1 MLLAEER
8 QLLDA
13 VTLDRPWELITTF
26 STLKREHP
34 NDVRR
39 AAEHIERH
47 LRELGIPVEI
57 HQPELF
63 LSLPGQASVSVGG
76 TTFAAKP
83 MAMSAIFPEGLTAPL
98 VYQPSQYAAN
108 ADDMFSSSLLD
119 GEVDVAGKIVVTEG
133 FGMPGKIRELEHR
146 GALGVIAINPG
157 ARAHWGICTSI
168 WGTPDLH
175 DLPRK
180 PRVAVANVNRPD
192 GDRLIELAR
201 AGAEAVFKTNLEEG
215 WFVSPV
221 PVVTIPGTE
230 DPESFVLLHGHYD
243 SWDYGVGDNAVGDA
257 TLLEVAR
264 NLWNNRA
271 RLRRSVRIA
280 WWPGH
285 STGRYAGSTWFADH
299 FALELYR
306 NCIAQINCDSPGC
319 RWATE
324 YKDVSVMA
332 EATAWAGDIIRDVT
346 GQDMQAERPVRAGDY
361 SFNNIGLSGFFM
373 LLSTMPDDLRAEK
386 DYYAVGGCGG
396 NIAWHTEDDTLEVA
410 DRDILLKDIK
420 IYLLSAYRTANQTII
435 PFDYAQTL
443 NEFDQTLAEYGEGIG
458 TAFGLSRARD
468 AVDALRTD
476 VRELMRAASALSGES
491 LSSPQVRRVNAALI
505 ALARHLVQ
513 ANYTRSPDFFHDP
526 AEHVPPLPDLAVL
539 QTLQSAD
546 DYQRGFILTHATRGL
561 NRLLAHLGDAQVAVR
576 DALNHLELPVKG
588 GTS

>member
-47 LRELGIPVEI
+47 LRELGIPVDV
-57 HQPELF
+57 HVPELF

-76 TTFAAKP
+76 LTFAAKP
-83 MAMSAIFPEGLTAPL
+83 MAMSAVFPEGLTAPL

-108 ADDMFSSSLLD
+108 ADDMFSSALLD

-133 FGMPGKIRELEHR
+133 FGMPGKIRELERR

-180 PRVAVANVNRPD
+180 PKVAVANVNRAD
-192 GDRLIELAR
+192 GDQLIELAR
-201 AGAEAVFKTNLEEG
+201 SGAEAVLVTELEEG
-215 WFVSPV
+215 WFPSPV
-221 PVVTIPGTE
+221 PVVTIPGSE
-230 DPESFVLLHGHYD
+230 DSEAFVLLHGHYD

-271 RLRRSVRIA
+271 GLRRSVRIA

-285 STGRYAGSTWFADH
+285 STGRYAGSTWYADH

-306 NCIAQINCDSPGC
+306 NCVAQINCDSPGC

-332 EATAWAGDIIRDVT
+332 EATAWAAEIIRDVT
-346 GQDMQAERPVRAGDY
+346 GQEIQAERPVRAGDY

-386 DYYAVGGCGG
+386 GYYAVGGCGG
-396 NIAWHTEDDTLEVA
+396 NIAWHTEDDTLDVA

-435 PFDYAQTL
+435 PFDYVQIL
-443 NEFDQTLAEYGEGIG
+443 DEFDQTLAEYGEGTG
-458 TAFGLSRARD
+458 TAIDLSRAQD
-468 AVDALRTD
+468 AVEALRSD
-476 VRELMRAASALSGES
+476 LRQLMRAARSLTGES
-491 LSSPQVRRVNAALI
+491 LTSLQVRRVNAALI
-505 ALARHLVQ
+505 TLARHLVQ
-513 ANYTRSPDFFHDP
+513 VNYTQSPAFFHDP

-546 DYQRGFILTHATRGL
+546 VSQRGFILTHATRGL

-576 DALNHLELPVKG
+576 DALNHLELSVKG

>member
-13 VTLDRPWELITTF
+13 VTLDRPWELITAF

-47 LRELGIPVEI
+47 LRELGIPVEV
-57 HQPELF
+57 HVPELF
-63 LSLPGQASVSVGG
+63 LSLPGQARVSAGG
-76 TTFAAKP
+76 LTFAAKP
-83 MAMSAIFPEGLTAPL
+83 MAMSAVFPEGLTAPL

-108 ADDMFSSSLLD
+108 ADDMFSSALLD

-133 FGMPGKIRELEHR
+133 FGMPGKIRELERR

-180 PRVAVANVNRPD
+180 PRVAVANVNRAD
-192 GDRLIELAR
+192 GDQLIELAR
-201 AGAEAVFKTNLEEG
+201 SGAQAVLVTELEEG
-215 WFVSPV
+215 WFASPV
-221 PVVTIPGTE
+221 PVVTIPGSE
-230 DPESFVLLHGHYD
+230 DPEAFVLLHGHYD

-271 RLRRSVRIA
+271 GLRRSVRIA

-285 STGRYAGSTWFADH
+285 STGRYAGSTWYADH

-306 NCIAQINCDSPGC
+306 NCVAQINCDSPGC

-332 EATAWAGDIIRDVT
+332 EATAWAADIIRDVT
-346 GQDMQAERPVRAGDY
+346 GQEMQAERPVRAGDY

-386 DYYAVGGCGG
+386 GYYAVGGCGG
-396 NIAWHTEDDTLEVA
+396 NIAWHTEDDTLDVA

-435 PFDYAQTL
+435 PFDYVQIL
-443 NEFDQTLAEYGEGIG
+443 NEFDQTLAEYGAGVG
-458 TAFGLSRARD
+458 TAFDLSRAQD
-468 AVDALRTD
+468 AVEALRSD
-476 VRELMRAASALSGES
+476 LRELMRAAGSLTGES
-491 LSSPQVRRVNAALI
+491 LTSPQVRRVNAALI
-505 ALARHLVQ
+505 TLARHLVQ
-513 ANYTRSPDFFHDP
+513 ANYTQSPAFFHDP

-539 QTLQSAD
+539 QTLLDAD
-546 DYQRGFILTHATRGL
+546 VSQRGFILTHATRGL
-561 NRLLAHLGDAQVAVR
+561 NRLLAHLGDAQIAVR
-576 DALNHLELPVKG
+576 DALNHLKLSV
-588 GTS
+588 

>member
-39 AAEHIERH
+39 AAAHIERH
-47 LRELGIPVEI
+47 LRELGIPVEV
-57 HQPELF
+57 HVPELF
-63 LSLPGQASVSVGG
+63 LSLPGQASVSAGG
-76 TTFAAKP
+76 LTFAAKP
-83 MAMSAIFPEGLTAPL
+83 MAMSAVFPQGLTAPL

-108 ADDMFSSSLLD
+108 ADDMFSSALLD

-133 FGMPGKIRELEHR
+133 FGMPGKIRELERR

-180 PRVAVANVNRPD
+180 PRVAVANVNRAD
-192 GDRLIELAR
+192 GDQLIELAR
-201 AGAEAVFKTNLEEG
+201 SGAPAVMVTELEEG
-215 WFVSPV
+215 WFPSPV
-221 PVVTIPGTE
+221 PVVTIPGSE
-230 DPESFVLLHGHYD
+230 DPEAFVLLHGHYD

-271 RLRRSVRIA
+271 GLRRSVRIA

-285 STGRYAGSTWFADH
+285 STGRYAGSTWYADH

-306 NCIAQINCDSPGC
+306 NCVAQINCDSPGC

-332 EATAWAGDIIRDVT
+332 EATAWAANIIRDVT
-346 GQDMQAERPVRAGDY
+346 GQEMQAERPVRAGDY

-386 DYYAVGGCGG
+386 GYYAVGGCGG
-396 NIAWHTEDDTLEVA
+396 NIAWHTEDDTLDVA
-410 DRDILLKDIK
+410 DRGILLKDIK

-435 PFDYAQTL
+435 PFDYVQIL
-443 NEFDQTLAEYGEGIG
+443 DEFDQTLAEYGEGTG
-458 TAFGLSRARD
+458 TAFNLSRAQD
-468 AVDALRTD
+468 AVEALRSD
-476 VRELMRAASALSGES
+476 LRELMRAAGSLTGES
-491 LSSPQVRRVNAALI
+491 LTSPQVRRVNAALI
-505 ALARHLVQ
+505 TLARHLVQ
-513 ANYTRSPDFFHDP
+513 VNYTQSPAFFHDP

-539 QTLQSAD
+539 QTLPGAD
-546 DYQRGFILTHATRGL
+546 VSQRGFILTHATRGL
-561 NRLLAHLGDAQVAVR
+561 NRLLAHLGDARVAVR
-576 DALNHLELPVKG
+576 DALNHLELSVKG